1 MCMAKKGRT
10 TVYNEITSEEKLKQV
25 NPENI
30 QLEEDFLEYL
40 SSADKSPGTIK
51 QYKANLHIFWCWCYD
66 FTKDRQTQ
74 KDKFFVDLSMRDAIK
89 FQNYALKEWKWS
101 PKRIRTFKA
110 TLRSMENYIVKI
122 LYSEFPDYRRIWSEI
137 ESPADEAVRE
147 KTIMTKEELQALL
160 DELVEKKQYQK
171 ACLVALAM
179 YSGKRKD
186 ELTRFKVSYFDKE
199 NLIFGGSLYK
209 TPEKMKTKGRGSR
222 GKMLD
227 VYTLAKPFQ
236 PYLDLWLEQR
246 KEFGIESDWLFPK
259 YQDGKWLDEHISTS
273 TIDSYARTFTKM
285 TGKSIYPHMW
295 RHWYT
300 SYLLDQNLPEN
311 VVQAIQGWGSSDMV
325 RIYDDRSNE
334 AQFEKYFGAD
344 GIKQV
349 EQKGLS
355 EL

>member
-1 MCMAKKGRT
+1 MAKVGRT
-10 TVYNEITSEEKLKQV
+10 TVYNDITSEEKLNQCNEDNK
-25 NPENI
+25 

-40 SSADKSPGTIK
+40 SSTDKSLGTIK

-66 FTKDRQTQ
+66 HN
-74 KDKFFVDLSMRDAIK
+74 KDKFFCEISKREAIK
-89 FQNYALKEWKWS
+89 FQNYALNQWGWS

-110 TLRSMENYIVKI
+110 TLRSLENYIVKI
-122 LYSEFPDYRRIWSEI
+122 LDDEFPDYKRIWSEI

-147 KTIMTKEELQALL
+147 KTIMTKEELQKLL
-160 DELVEKKQYQK
+160 DDLVEKKHFQK

-186 ELTRFKVSYFDKE
+186 ELTRFKVSYFDDS
-199 NLIFGGSLYK
+199 NLICGGALYK
-209 TPEKMKTKGRGSR
+209 TPEKMKTKGRGTK

-227 VYTLAKPFQ
+227 VYTLAKPFK
-236 PYLDLWLEQR
+236 PYLDLWINQR
-246 KEFGIESDWLFPK
+246 KELGIESDWLFPEYK
-259 YQDGKWLDEHISTS
+259 EGKFIDEHIKTS
-273 TIDSYARTFTKM
+273 TIDSYARTFSKM
-285 TGKSIYPHMW
+285 TGKNIYPHMW

-311 VVQAIQGWGSSDMV
+311 VVQAIQGWTSSDMV

-334 AQFEKYFGAD
+334 AQFEKYFAVE

-355 EL
+355 DL